1 MTKLD
6 YSDKAHG
13 LRPDTAQSR
22 RSAPAASAPAA
33 VDMEGLVEQV
43 VARLE
48 IAFEQGGYHPAT
60 LRDAILLI
68 PNLTTALAKL
78 AAERDAALARVHDLD
93 VVVENWRSL
102 HREAKMRAEAAEAR
116 ASAFEVEARNLIAAW
131 ESLPGGANYSTS
143 TIQNWLWGPMK
154 AAFDRARAALSAKEM
169 TGEQDR

>member
-6 YSDKAHG
+6 YSDKALG

-102 HREAKMRAEAAEAR
+102 HREAKMRAEAAESR
-116 ASAFEVEARNLIAAW
+116 R
-131 ESLPGGANYSTS
+131 
-143 TIQNWLWGPMK
+143 
-154 AAFDRARAALSAKEM
+154 
-169 TGEQDR
+169 